1 MVSAERSL
9 VIPPT
14 ARPSR
19 RPLTRPAATALAL
32 VIGILLSAATPALAA
47 SYRYWGFYELNAGA
61 WAFASKGPD
70 QITPADGAVEGWRF
84 AVADENGR
92 MPRAVLTFDQVCAT
106 TRAVAGKKRVA
117 VVVDYGRPADVD
129 AGTPPAPKSGCA
141 VLDPAATATQALAAV
156 ATPRVE
162 KGLVCALDG
171 WPATG
176 CGDAVGAP
184 SDAAKAADTPIVI
197 AAPTPTPTASATAAT
212 STTTADS
219 GSYTPVWLS
228 VLAILA
234 VVGALIVA
242 GRRMQAR
249 NRV

>member
-19 RPLTRPAATALAL
+19 HSTTRRAATALAL
-32 VIGILLSAATPALAA
+32 VVSVLLGAAAPALAA

-162 KGLVCALDG
+162 KGLVCSLDG

-176 CGDAVGAP
+176 CGDAVAAP

>member
-14 ARPSR
+14 ARSSR
-19 RPLTRPAATALAL
+19 RPLTRHAAAALAL
-32 VIGILLSAATPALAA
+32 VIGVLLSAATPALAA

-92 MPRAVLTFDQVCAT
+92 MPRAVLTFDQVCAAT
-106 TRAVAGKKRVA
+106 PAVAGKKRVA
-117 VVVDYGRPADVD
+117 LVIDYGRPADVD
-129 AGTPPAPKSGCA
+129 TGTPPAPKSGCA
-141 VLDPAATATQALAAV
+141 VLDPTATATQALAAV

-162 KGLVCALDG
+162 KGLVCSLDG
-171 WPATG
+171 WPAVG

-184 SDAAKAADTPIVI
+184 SDAAKAADTPVVI
-197 AAPTPTPTASATAAT
+197 AAPTPTATASTTAAS

-219 GSYTPVWLS
+219 GSYTPVWLA

-242 GRRMQAR
+242 GRRTRAR